1 MFQTQRN
8 PINKRVSGLWMAGA
22 FLLLSIVG
30 VVRVLSPLP
39 PIPDASAVKE
49 IPNLPPRLGKQP
61 RALSRVRFHSPDL
74 LPLRSEFYR
83 TIIDNNLFRPLGW
96 TPPRPVEPYQL
107 LGTILPTNEKI
118 PPQAIIQI
126 STAGNK
132 THIVSIGDTLDADT
146 KIVDIQPKQVVLDR
160 AGQQT
165 TLKLDTSPWISTS
178 KGRFSRRR

>member
-1 MFQTQRN
+1 MRETQRTLFN
-8 PINKRVSGLWMAGA
+8 RRVSRLWIAGA
-22 FLLLSIVG
+22 LLLQVIVV
-30 VVRVLSPLP
+30 VVRFPSSAPMRHAPEPVKIQTETAPRRVQQTP
-39 PIPDASAVKE
+39 PVFDTE
-49 IPNLPPRLGKQP
+49 TYYQ
-61 RALSRVRFHSPDL
+61 
-74 LPLRSEFYR
+74 

-96 TPPRPVEPYQL
+96 TPPRPVEPYRL
-107 LGTILPTNEKI
+107 LGTILPTDEKI
-118 PPQAIIQI
+118 PPQAIIQV

-132 THIVSIGDTLDADT
+132 THIVSIGDILDADT